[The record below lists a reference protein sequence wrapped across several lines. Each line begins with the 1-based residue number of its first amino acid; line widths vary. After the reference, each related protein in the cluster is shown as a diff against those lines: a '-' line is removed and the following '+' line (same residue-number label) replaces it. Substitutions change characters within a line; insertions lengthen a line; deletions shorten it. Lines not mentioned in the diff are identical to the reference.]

1 MAVIKMR
8 WSEADGKV
16 VDMTGAI
23 RYFRSREAR
32 YLGMKVC
39 TCVVLSPNMTS
50 RREADY
56 TEEQIGN

>member
-1 MAVIKMR
+1 MAMIKMR

-23 RYFRSREAR
+23 RYFSSRKAME
-32 YLGMKVC
+32 VC

-56 TEEQIGN
+56 AEEQIGN